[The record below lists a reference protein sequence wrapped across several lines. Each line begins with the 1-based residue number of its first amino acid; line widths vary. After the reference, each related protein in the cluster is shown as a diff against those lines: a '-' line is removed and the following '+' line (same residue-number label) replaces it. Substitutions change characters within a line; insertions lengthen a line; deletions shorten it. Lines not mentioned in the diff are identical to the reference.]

1 MAYWA
6 EGYDPELMDGDLWPH
21 WERLSTMPLPPSDRL
36 QRETALQ
43 DSVARLE
50 ARYLRRLKMEEELR
64 LTKAGPEELER
75 GFEDVLDLNE
85 RIKQLL
91 ADKVR

>member
-1 MAYWA
+1 MTRSSWTETSGPTGNGSA
-6 EGYDPELMDGDLWPH
+6 P
-21 WERLSTMPLPPSDRL
+21 MPLPPTDRS

-43 DSVARLE
+43 DSVARLK

-64 LTKAGPEELER
+64 LTEAGPEEWES